1 MEEELENIYD
11 KVYSRLKN
19 ELKYFQEKYLEKSK
33 EDIIANA
40 YELTVRNEMVSLF
53 EDCNYDVYEYKGL
66 LEKDNI
72 LDFLYNDWIN
82 CDTGIHVPIRDNLN
96 ETMYEL
102 GEKVEEFEQDPNS
115 KLITDMTNTF
125 EELNNYSFCDEF
137 MEANNIYVI
146 NKENIQKILNSKDGA
161 KRLLNYFKEIKGN
174 EQLLYLKE
182 IQTINSESIDK
193 IETEYIPKLN
203 EIINKNKNKSK
214 DIER

>member
-40 YELTVRNEMVSLF
+40 YELTVRNEIVSLF

-82 CDTGIHVPIRDNLN
+82 CDTGIHVPIR
-96 ETMYEL
+96 
-102 GEKVEEFEQDPNS
+102 G
-115 KLITDMTNTF
+115 
-125 EELNNYSFCDEF
+125 
-137 MEANNIYVI
+137 
-146 NKENIQKILNSKDGA
+146 
-161 KRLLNYFKEIKGN
+161 
-174 EQLLYLKE
+174 
-182 IQTINSESIDK
+182 
-193 IETEYIPKLN
+193 
-203 EIINKNKNKSK
+203 
-214 DIER
+214 